1 MRSWK
6 PDGRNIEAVVKA
18 IYDEDTGNS
27 VESAPHPQQKLA
39 VDLGTEIEQYDLL
52 RRSEGKL
59 KEGRTLTNGQCPVF
73 FPLFKQLPEF
83 LEGVFFRIRGNI
95 RPADM
100 KLCCNFFLRLLF
112 NPEKTI
118 AKTDDLIFLLRK
130 GIFQGAEQKADVF
143 PHRILFHDIYR
154 RTFDNIQKADLVSF
168 FVRSD
173 WFVQGN
179 FPGIFLF
186 LPEHHQK
193 FVVDTACSIG
203 RKPCTACVVK
213 GVDGFDKAD
222 GPDGDQILQIFPE
235 F

>member
-1 MRSWK
+1 M
-6 PDGRNIEAVVKA
+6 V
-18 IYDEDTGNS
+18 S
-27 VESAPHPQQKLA
+27 VLSFL
-39 VDLGTEIEQYDLL
+39 
-52 RRSEGKL
+52 
-59 KEGRTLTNGQCPVF
+59 
-73 FPLFKQLPEF
+73 LFKQFPEF
-83 LEGVFFRIRGNI
+83 LEGIFFNPGNI

-118 AKTDDLIFLLRK
+118 AKTDDLIFLLGK

-179 FPGIFLF
+179 LPGIFLF
-186 LPEHHQK
+186 CSEHHQK

-203 RKPCTACVVK
+203 RKPCAACAVK
-213 GVDGFDKAD
+213 GVDGFDKTD
-222 GPDGDQILQIFPE
+222 GPDGDQILQIFPGILIFLCNMGDQAE
-235 F
+235 VSFDQNTFCFRIPLLITAKIYFFLSGRQGF

>member
-1 MRSWK
+1 M
-6 PDGRNIEAVVKA
+6 V
-18 IYDEDTGNS
+18 S
-27 VESAPHPQQKLA
+27 VLSFL
-39 VDLGTEIEQYDLL
+39 
-52 RRSEGKL
+52 
-59 KEGRTLTNGQCPVF
+59 
-73 FPLFKQLPEF
+73 LFKQFPEF
-83 LEGVFFRIRGNI
+83 LEGVFFNPGNI

-100 KLCCNFFLRLLF
+100 KLCGNFFLRLLF

-118 AKTDDLIFLLRK
+118 AKTDDLIFLLGK
-130 GIFQGAEQKADVF
+130 SIFQGAEQKADVF

-179 FPGIFLF
+179 LPGIFLF
-186 LPEHHQK
+186 CPEHHQK

-213 GVDGFDKAD
+213 GVDGFDKTD
-222 GPDGDQILQIFPE
+222 SPDGDQILQIFSGILVFLCNMGDQAEVSFDQNTLCFRIPLLITAKIY
-235 F
+235 FFLSGRQGF